1 MRVATYAVRVGALV
15 VALAIGAA
23 AGGTGVASAATGVVK
38 WFSDTKGFGFITPD
52 DGGEDLFAHFSA
64 INMDGRKTLSE
75 GLKVNFDVTQGK
87 KGLQASNIQCADC
100 RFDPR
105 ANRFVN
111 AAAADPGKKAA
122 TSKSGPARAAR

>member
-1 MRVATYAVRVGALV
+1 MRSMAYVVRVGALAL
-15 VALAIGAA
+15 ALAIGGAI
-23 AGGTGVASAATGVVK
+23 GGAGVASAATGVVK

-52 DGGEDLFAHFSA
+52 NGGEDLFAHFSA

-75 GLKVNFDVTQGK
+75 GLKVNFEVTQGT

-122 TSKSGPARAAR
+122 TTKHGPSRAAR